1 MLEATYDPIADD
13 ATWAAQIV
21 DTANGLFERSAGV
34 GLQVLGHDAEWTS
47 ARIELSHGIGAVAPF
62 AHVIATAD
70 PVASFGFA
78 ATRAFFYPLA
88 MVSTQSEIE
97 PCLDAPTREFVRA
110 QRSHMGVADLVGIC
124 VHPEPGVALVVSS
137 ALEGAM
143 SPTRHER
150 QLLSRLG
157 LHLSAAFRLRRRPE
171 SVQGI
176 LSLDGDLAE
185 RGDRP
190 DPNAIALTV
199 RRLEAARSRSGGER
213 LLGLWTA
220 LVQGRYSLVPRTEN
234 GRRRY
239 LVLENALPSQ
249 AMRALT
255 RREIDVLTMAA
266 RGIAT
271 KLIAYGLGMSPPA
284 VSSSLARAA
293 SKLGLSSRLELV
305 RLAATITAD
314 PRANAQAATVTA
326 AESEI
331 LELLRQGLSN
341 RDIARL
347 RSRSVHT
354 IANQVASLL
363 RKMNSASRRNLALRP
378 A

>member
-1 MLEATYDPIADD
+1 
-13 ATWAAQIV
+13 
-21 DTANGLFERSAGV
+21 
-34 GLQVLGHDAEWTS
+34 
-47 ARIELSHGIGAVAPF
+47 
-62 AHVIATAD
+62 
-70 PVASFGFA
+70 
-78 ATRAFFYPLA
+78 
-88 MVSTQSEIE
+88 
-97 PCLDAPTREFVRA
+97 
-110 QRSHMGVADLVGIC
+110 
-124 VHPEPGVALVVSS
+124 
-137 ALEGAM
+137 
-143 SPTRHER
+143 
-150 QLLSRLG
+150 
-157 LHLSAAFRLRRRPE
+157 
-171 SVQGI
+171 
-176 LSLDGDLAE
+176 
-185 RGDRP
+185 
-190 DPNAIALTV
+190 
-199 RRLEAARSRSGGER
+199 
-213 LLGLWTA
+213 
-220 LVQGRYSLVPRTEN
+220 
-234 GRRRY
+234 
-239 LVLENALPSQ
+239 
-249 AMRALT
+249 MRALT